1 MKVFKVVSFVLAFS
15 ALALQGV
22 AAIDVTSAT
31 ENSAKEKIRKISLLI
46 KREPSNSQ
54 AYADRA
60 AAKMEA
66 KDMYGAIH
74 DFSAALTLSSAS
86 NSQFLLG
93 RGTAFLEIGAY
104 KEAHKDFSL
113 ALENTSSAE
122 LLYGRA
128 VAAYF
133 LDDYF
138 GALRDLDQ
146 VIAIAP
152 NHPKALYNRAVV
164 KMELKQL
171 DSAAEDLESFLSH
184 FPNHAEAERALALA
198 DAAMQK

>member
-1 MKVFKVVSFVLAFS
+1 MKVFKVVSFVFAFI
-15 ALALQGV
+15 ALTLQGV
-22 AAIDVTSAT
+22 AANDMTSAT
-31 ENSAKEKIRKISLLI
+31 ENSSKEKIRKITQLI
-46 KREPSNSQ
+46 KREPANSQ

-60 AAKMEA
+60 SAKMEA
-66 KDMYGAIH
+66 KDVFGAIH
-74 DFSAALTLSSAS
+74 DFSAAINLSKENNA
-86 NSQFLLG
+86 QYLLG
-93 RGTAFLEIGAY
+93 RGNAFLEIGAY
-104 KEAHKDFSL
+104 KEALKDFNV

-146 VIAIAP
+146 VIAVAP

-171 DSAAEDLESFLSH
+171 DGAAEDLESFLSH
-184 FPNHAEAERALALA
+184 FPNHLEAERALAAA
-198 DAAMQK
+198 DAALQK